1 MNGFRISMLAGAAAL
16 ALAAGSV
23 ASAQGMSADGFYL
36 KGFGGA
42 SFAQDEDFDVSL
54 PREFEDAGVG
64 LTEDVSY
71 DTGYLLGAAIGYD
84 ITPSIA
90 GELEYTYRS
99 ANAALGAEI
108 SGPDGTEKLDP
119 EDGDVTT
126 SALMLNGIYN
136 FPGMGAMAAV
146 QPYVGIGIGGAQ
158 VDFDGD
164 STDFEF
170 AYQAMAGVTYAVNP
184 NVDLFAEARWFSTDG
199 GEFFSEDGFSAEA
212 GFDSIDLLV
221 GAAYNF

>member
-1 MNGFRISMLAGAAAL
+1 MNLLFNRAREFPPEVADALFRDLEQL
-16 ALAAGSV
+16 ALDHLVVSG
-23 ASAQGMSADGFYL
+23 
-36 KGFGGA
+36 
-42 SFAQDEDFDVSL
+42 DVTNLSL
-54 PREFEDAGVG
+54 PGEFDDMGVSF
-64 LTEDVSY
+64 TEDVSY

-90 GELEYTYRS
+90 WELEYTYRS
-99 ANAALGAEI
+99 ASASFGAEI
-108 SGPDGTEKLDP
+108 SGPEGTQSLGS

-126 SALMLNGIYN
+126 SAVMLNGIYN

-146 QPYVGIGIGGAQ
+146 QPYVGIGLGGAQ

-170 AYQAMAGVTYAVNP
+170 AYQAMAGVSYAVNP

-199 GEFFSEDGFSAEA
+199 GEFFNEDGFSADA
-212 GFDSIDLLV
+212 GLDSIDLLV